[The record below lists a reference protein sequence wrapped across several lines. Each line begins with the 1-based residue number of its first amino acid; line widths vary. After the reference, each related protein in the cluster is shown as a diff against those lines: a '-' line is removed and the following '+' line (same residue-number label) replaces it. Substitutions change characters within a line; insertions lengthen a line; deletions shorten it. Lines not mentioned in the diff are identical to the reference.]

1 MHNHLKV
8 AVLKPWRS
16 AMLAS
21 AAISLTACM
30 AGPSGSSSS
39 SVQVVESSSQ
49 AVSSSSQIVV
59 QSSSSMVASS
69 SSAPVISSS
78 SSSEVS
84 SIAQSSSSVSQELGD
99 IVPRT
104 TCPSAPPPN
113 QDIDLPGEFDLD
125 ISKDEIEAML
135 TKMPTF
141 EGSRWDLPWHMWE
154 PEQAAQSGDLFPLVV
169 SLHGAWAAEPGG
181 NESGPGNI
189 RQDGAPY
196 MLGSSNGLLTAEN
209 QSKYPTYM
217 IFPHCLQSEGCH
229 WSLSH
234 EWAAAS
240 GANFGLGNEPS
251 RVMSSVLELIQY
263 MVDNYKVD
271 PARVYVTGVS
281 MGGGGTWDMVARHP
295 ELLAAA
301 VPLAGHT
308 PRTDQLGVAV
318 QSKLPVWAHGSTADN
333 NNPLRDTRNAVQY
346 IDQQGGCAWVT
357 EYQNIPHN
365 HTLWQRIY
373 LNPDLWPWLFA
384 QKQPREGEVQS
395 SSSSPVVTSSSA
407 SSSSVGSGNGQVIF
421 QDDFEGN
428 SVGAAPANWN
438 FYSNYSKQ
446 QTANTNE
453 FSVVSDAAS
462 GTKALKVTGDQ
473 NAPRFIAKELP
484 AGLTQLYMRAYIKPS
499 NSIGNTAG
507 INHSHFLATHKT
519 PYNPNDREFR
529 FGEVK
534 KGIGFGTSQPDD
546 LAPSGQATSEHASM
560 VIPANQ
566 WSCVE
571 IGIHTEGDD
580 RAIAWL
586 DDQLLIEV
594 NANTTWQNGAGDEFV
609 HGALNL
615 ALFGW
620 QGWSAGANTI
630 IYDDIVIATDRIGC
644 N

>member
-8 AVLKPWRS
+8 AVLNQWRG
-16 AMLAS
+16 AILAS
-21 AAISLTACM
+21 AAISLSACM
-30 AGPSGSSSS
+30 AGPSQESSSSAGVSSSSLAVSSATMSTSVPASSSSQQSSSS
-39 SVQVVESSSQ
+39 SV
-49 AVSSSSQIVV
+49 AVSSSVA
-59 QSSSSMVASS
+59 ASS
-69 SSAPVISSS
+69 SS
-78 SSSEVS
+78 E
-84 SIAQSSSSVSQELGD
+84 SQVLGA

-104 TCPSAPPPN
+104 SCPVAPPAN
-113 QDIDLPGEFDLD
+113 QSIQVPGEFDLD
-125 ISKDEIEAML
+125 ISKDQIEAML
-135 TKMPTF
+135 TKMPTY
-141 EGSRWDLPWHMWE
+141 EGSRWDLPWHLWE
-154 PEQAAQSGDLFPLVV
+154 PPQASGSSELYPLVV

-209 QSKYPTYM
+209 QAKYPTYM

-229 WSLSH
+229 WSLNH
-234 EWAAAS
+234 EWAGNS
-240 GANFGLGNEPS
+240 RANFQLGSEPS
-251 RVMSSVLELIQY
+251 RVMSSVLELIQH
-263 MVDNYKVD
+263 MIDNYNVD

-295 ELLAAA
+295 ELIAAA

-308 PRTDQLGVAV
+308 PATDQLNTAV
-318 QSKLPVWAHGSTADN
+318 QSKVPVWAHGSNIDN
-333 NNPLRDTRNAVQY
+333 NNPLRDTRNAIQY
-346 IDQQGGCAWVT
+346 IEQQGGCGWVT
-357 EYQNIPHN
+357 EYQNIPHD

-373 LNPDLWPWLFA
+373 LNPDLWPWVFA

-395 SSSSPVVTSSSA
+395 SSSSPAVSSSSA
-407 SSSSVGSGNGQVIF
+407 SSSSSVGNGQVIF

-428 SVGAAPANWN
+428 SIGAAPANWN

-462 GTKALKVTGDQ
+462 GTKALRVTGDQ

-499 NSIGNTAG
+499 SSIGNTAG
-507 INHSHFLATHKT
+507 VNHSHFFATHKT

-534 KGIGFGTSQPDD
+534 KGVGFGTSQPDD

-630 IYDDIVIATDRIGC
+630 IYDDIVIATGRIGC